1 MGKKNQE
8 KEVQMKE
15 RQGKKTKRAKEEEDY
30 RRYPLWDNYRAA
42 FSKFRKAMGVR
53 YLAVVGG
60 KIGISVLRP
69 FAAMALPS
77 AVVYLLGSGW
87 QPEIIFLALAGYVLA
102 LQIMGTA
109 GDYLGNVSRKGR
121 FMFRIGLGAELFEA
135 ALSADFEKFESTRGQ
150 QKLEGARGNIYY
162 GNDTGI
168 EAFLGEFENAVIAL
182 AGLIIY
188 SVLMGRINFWVLL
201 LLFGSS
207 GVIMAVNFYGDQRT
221 VKHEEKSIKVRQ
233 GYEYLKREVLVPAN
247 GKDIRLYRMWDWF
260 RAAFGKMTEE
270 MAYWSGRQRNCSI
283 NASLFEKALSAVRD
297 LLIYAYLI
305 HQMALGNINLAG
317 FLLCVGIVGGFGGW
331 MNSLTSAMGEMLKN
345 NRYMSRYR
353 DFLDFSREDSRQN
366 AKVANSGK
374 IHEIRLEHVSF
385 CYENPSRE
393 EGQSME
399 ENHSRKDAVHDLTLT
414 IRPGEKLALVGMN
427 GAGKSTLIKL
437 ICGLYRPTSGKIYLD
452 GQDVSLLSPE
462 DYRKEFAVV
471 FQEVFAFSFPLA
483 DNVSC
488 RAADETDSGKVEK
501 SLRDAGLWDRVRE
514 LSGREQ
520 TNLNKDLDASG
531 VTLSGGELQR
541 LMLARALY
549 KDAPIVILDEPTAA
563 LDPIAESRMYDKYFQ
578 MTQNKTSIFISHRLS
593 STKFCHRIL
602 YMEKG
607 RIVEEGSH
615 EALMEKQGAYAAMF
629 RTQAQYYEED
639 YRENAV
645 ITR

>member
-87 QPEIIFLALAGYVLA
+87 QPEIMFLALAGYVLA

-247 GKDIRLYRMWDWF
+247 GKDIRLYRMWGWF
-260 RAAFGKMTEE
+260 RAEFRKMTEE
-270 MAYWSGRQRNCSI
+270 MAYWSGRQRNCS
-283 NASLFEKALSAVRD
+283 NAQA
-297 LLIYAYLI
+297 
-305 HQMALGNINLAG
+305 
-317 FLLCVGIVGGFGGW
+317 
-331 MNSLTSAMGEMLKN
+331 
-345 NRYMSRYR
+345 RYY
-353 DFLDFSREDSRQN
+353 
-366 AKVANSGK
+366 V
-374 IHEIRLEHVSF
+374 
-385 CYENPSRE
+385 
-393 EGQSME
+393 
-399 ENHSRKDAVHDLTLT
+399 
-414 IRPGEKLALVGMN
+414 
-427 GAGKSTLIKL
+427 
-437 ICGLYRPTSGKIYLD
+437 
-452 GQDVSLLSPE
+452 
-462 DYRKEFAVV
+462 
-471 FQEVFAFSFPLA
+471 
-483 DNVSC
+483 
-488 RAADETDSGKVEK
+488 
-501 SLRDAGLWDRVRE
+501 
-514 LSGREQ
+514 
-520 TNLNKDLDASG
+520 
-531 VTLSGGELQR
+531 
-541 LMLARALY
+541 
-549 KDAPIVILDEPTAA
+549 
-563 LDPIAESRMYDKYFQ
+563 
-578 MTQNKTSIFISHRLS
+578 
-593 STKFCHRIL
+593 
-602 YMEKG
+602 
-607 RIVEEGSH
+607 
-615 EALMEKQGAYAAMF
+615 
-629 RTQAQYYEED
+629 
-639 YRENAV
+639 
-645 ITR
+645 

>member
-87 QPEIIFLALAGYVLA
+87 KPEIIFLALAGYVLA

-221 VKHEEKSIKVRQ
+221 IKHEEKSIKVRQ

-247 GKDIRLYRMWDWF
+247 GKDIRLYRMWGWF
-260 RAAFGKMTEE
+260 RAEFRKMTEE

-297 LLIYAYLI
+297 LLVYAYLI
-305 HQMALGNINLAG
+305 RRMALGDMNLAG
-317 FLLCVGIVGGFGGW
+317 FLLYVGIVSGFGQW
-331 MNSLTSAMGEMLKN
+331 MNSLTGAMGGILKN
-345 NRYMSRYR
+345 NRYMNRYR
-353 DFLDFSREDSRQN
+353 DFFEYAGADCPGEE
-366 AKVANSGK
+366 KVENPGK
-374 IHEIRLEHVSF
+374 VHEIRLEHVSF
-385 CYENPSRE
+385 RYEGAGE
-393 EGQSME
+393 
-399 ENHSRKDAVHDLTLT
+399 DAVHDLTLT
-414 IRPGEKLALVGMN
+414 VRPGEKLALVGMN
-427 GAGKSTLIKL
+427 GAGKSPLIKL
-437 ICGLYRPTSGKIYLD
+437 ICGLYRPASGKIYLD
-452 GQDVSLLSPE
+452 GRDVSLLSPE
-462 DYRKEFAVV
+462 EYRKEFAVV
-471 FQEVFAFSFPLA
+471 FQEVFAFSFSLA

-488 RAADETDSGKVEK
+488 RAAEDTDYAKMEK
-501 SLRDAGLWDRVRE
+501 SLRDAELWTRVLE
-514 LSGREQ
+514 LPGKERA
-520 TNLNKDLDASG
+520 NLNKDLDAAG

-563 LDPIAESRMYDKYFQ
+563 LDPLAESRMYEEYFR

-607 RIVEEGSH
+607 QIAEEGSH
-615 EALMEKQGAYAAMF
+615 ETLMERQGAYAAMF
-629 RTQAQYYEED
+629 RTQAQYYEEN
-639 YRENAV
+639 YRKKEDE
-645 ITR
+645 TGE